1 MWYSH
6 FHFINDLEINGLGVI
21 QGGVVIR
28 DMVKE
33 IPRTDSV
40 RSGKCLPSHKV
51 VSRDSV
57 LMVLVN
63 HHEETEESENE

>member
-1 MWYSH
+1 MCFDDTESE
-6 FHFINDLEINGLGVI
+6 DQERV
-21 QGGVVIR
+21 R

-40 RSGKCLPSHKV
+40 RSGKCLPSHKS